1 MAFYCRTFDWNKKF
15 RANST
20 FNPKNKDVIIE
31 TYLGYIEEKLLDIDI
46 PTDNF
51 NNLSKGERDALYS
64 LKYDNTMVVK
74 GADKGSGVVVW
85 GREDY
90 LKEVHNQLFDKDV
103 YEEVTNY
110 PSTLESTIFN
120 ALNMINPIVYPSG
133 DLSAN
138 ISEYFFN
145 KYPKFARFYLLINGY
160 MMFLV
165 DQ

>member
-90 LKEVHNQLFDKDV
+90 LKEVHNH
-103 YEEVTNY
+103 
-110 PSTLESTIFN
+110 
-120 ALNMINPIVYPSG
+120 
-133 DLSAN
+133 

-145 KYPKFARFYLLINGY
+145 KYPKFARFYLFINGY

>member
-1 MAFYCRTFDWNKKF
+1 
-15 RANST
+15 
-20 FNPKNKDVIIE
+20 
-31 TYLGYIEEKLLDIDI
+31 
-46 PTDNF
+46 
-51 NNLSKGERDALYS
+51 
-64 LKYDNTMVVK
+64 MVVK

-85 GREDY
+85 GREEY
-90 LKEVHNQLFDKDV
+90 LKEVHNQLFDKNV

-145 KYPKFARFYLLINGY
+145 KYPKFARFYLFINGY